1 MFENLLFQQHFTST
15 IIREIEDGSLPQ
27 SILFYG
33 EAYSGK
39 LTAALELARV
49 LNCELD
55 GAWGCR
61 CRSCL
66 QNLTLDNPYTLLTG
80 SRYCIQEIRQSSEVL
95 KSQRSVP
102 SQYIFI
108 RNVRKLIK
116 RFNEDLWDRDDNKY
130 KKAVTSLNKIDDV
143 LHLVEPGHEL
153 PAEKKLQS
161 TVKKILTE
169 CEKLSN
175 ELPKGNIPINQ
186 IRKISSWVRRSTSGA
201 KKVVILER
209 AELMQDSSRNA
220 LLKILE
226 EPPADTYFILI
237 SQKKSTVLPT
247 ILSRVRAYPFKMRDE
262 KEQQL
267 ILEKLFKTENGESSL
282 KNYFFKYA
290 NIDEENVIR
299 VTEAF
304 MEVALQREST
314 FSDAVDIKID
324 GDYFIR
330 FLELLTEKVK
340 SYYLERDMLNLNQ
353 VEVIMERIRDIIIKQ
368 AHYNQNPM
376 LLLETLFYEI
386 KRIIK

>member
-1 MFENLLFQQHFTST
+1 MFENLLFQQHFTAT
-15 IIREIEDGSLPQ
+15 IIRELEDGSLPQ

-80 SRYCIQEIRQSSEVL
+80 SRYCMQEIRQSSEVL
-95 KSQRSVP
+95 ISQRTIP

-143 LHLVEPGHEL
+143 IHLVEPGNEL
-153 PAEKKLQS
+153 PADKKLQS
-161 TVKKILTE
+161 TVKKILAE

-175 ELPKGNIPINQ
+175 ELPKGNIPISQ

-247 ILSRVRAYPFKMRDE
+247 ILSRVRAYPFKIRDE

-267 ILEKLFKTENGESSL
+267 ILEKLFKTENGENSI
-282 KNYFFKYA
+282 KNYFFRYA
-290 NIDEENVIR
+290 NVDEENVIR

-304 MEVALQREST
+304 MEVALQRESA

-330 FLELLTEKVK
+330 FLELLTERVK
-340 SYYLERDMLNLNQ
+340 SYYLEREMLNLNQ
-353 VEVIMERIRDIIIKQ
+353 VEVIMKSIRDIIIKQ

-386 KRIIK
+386 KRII